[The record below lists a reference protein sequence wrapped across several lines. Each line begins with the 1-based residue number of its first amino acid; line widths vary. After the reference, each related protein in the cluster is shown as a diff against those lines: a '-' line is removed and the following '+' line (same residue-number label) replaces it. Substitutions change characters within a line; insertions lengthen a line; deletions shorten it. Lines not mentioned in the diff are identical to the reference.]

1 MGYNALS
8 GTVVMPGV
16 FQVPEGS
23 FLSGNL
29 STSDAANVKNVPRVS
44 NAANNALIT
53 NVGGDANTLTCE
65 SNLLFDGSTLSITG
79 DLSGSGVGSFGTLN
93 VNNGVATI
101 GLDGATT
108 LGAITATTVSGTYGY
123 FKNDVTSSAAGKF
136 GTLNINNGTLTVD
149 AAGAVSAG
157 AITATTISGTYG
169 YFSND
174 VTSSAAGKFATL
186 NINNGAG
193 TVSAAGALDI
203 GAITATTVSGTYGY
217 FKNDVTSSAAGK
229 FGTLDIN
236 NGALTVNAAGAIDT
250 GAITAT
256 TVSGTYGYFKNDVTS
271 SAAGKFGTLNINNGA
286 ATISAAGALSIGAVT
301 ATTISGTYGYFKND
315 VTSSAAGKFATLDI
329 NNGAATISTA
339 GALDIGTITATTV
352 SGTYGYFKNDVT
364 SSGAG
369 KFVTLEIN
377 NGSAAIDSG
386 GSLRLSSSAYL
397 NWGNTTGASG
407 YGLRDNNG
415 TIQFKTSTGSWADL
429 GTGTGG
435 GGGSANGQGA
445 SGSIQYHTS
454 GGTITG
460 SARLRFINDDMVMTC
475 SLFMTGALELDG
487 ALLPATG
494 NTHNLGSAAKPWG
507 TLYVSS
513 SSIYFGTEKVSVEN
527 NNLRF
532 GSGST
537 TKGFQVGFMRFRNKG
552 ITMAPDQL
560 FELKA
565 FQMSFAGGIAYKR
578 RVVAWDYQ
586 ILKTDYIVSVQ
597 TDTVTGSVT
606 LTLPNADDCTNGQT
620 FVIKDEGGVANT
632 RPIQI
637 DCSGSDVI
645 DGKNQ
650 VILESPY
657 AAIQVYCNG
666 SDKYFIV

>member
-8 GTVVMPGV
+8 GTVVMPGI

-44 NAANNALIT
+44 NATNNALIT
-53 NVGGDANTLTCE
+53 NVSGDANTLTCE
-65 SNLLFDGSTLSITG
+65 SNLLFDGSTLSLTG
-79 DLSGSGVGSFGTLN
+79 DLTASINISASSFYGDGSNLTNVKADHVVAEGPEYAIQFHDSSDGDLTGSSGLTFSGSTLSLVGSLTSSGAASFQSLN
-93 VNNGVATI
+93 IHGGVASI
-101 GLDGATT
+101 SNAGAAT
-108 LGAITATTVSGTYGY
+108 LGAITATSVTSSGAGGFQSLAINGGHASIDSAGALVVREITASAGMNMAGDLYVDKIRRYSDSGTTTKILLNDEVIKLYAGHHSDEVLSVQTDQATLTGHLTASGDIIAAAVSGTYGY

-136 GTLNINNGTLTVD
+136 ATLDINNGV
-149 AAGAVSAG
+149 G
-157 AITATTISGTYG
+157 TI
-169 YFSND
+169 
-174 VTSSAAGKFATL
+174 
-186 NINNGAG
+186 
-193 TVSAAGALDI
+193 SAAGALDI

-229 FGTLDIN
+229 F
-236 NGALTVNAAGAIDT
+236 
-250 GAITAT
+250 
-256 TVSGTYGYFKNDVTS
+256 
-271 SAAGKFGTLNINNGA
+271 
-286 ATISAAGALSIGAVT
+286 
-301 ATTISGTYGYFKND
+301 
-315 VTSSAAGKFATLDI
+315 ATLDI
-329 NNGAATISTA
+329 NNGSA
-339 GALDIGTITATTV
+339 G
-352 SGTYGYFKNDVT
+352 
-364 SSGAG
+364 
-369 KFVTLEIN
+369 
-377 NGSAAIDSG
+377 IDAG

-415 TIQFKTSTGSWADL
+415 TIQFKTHTGSWADL
-429 GTGTGG
+429 GSGTGG
-435 GGGSANGQGA
+435 GGSGNANGQGA
-445 SGSIQYHTS
+445 TGSIQYHTS

-460 SARLRFINDDMVMTC
+460 SARLRFINDNLVMTG
-475 SLFMTGALELDG
+475 SLFMTGALEVDG
-487 ALLPATG
+487 TLLPATG

-537 TKGFQVGFMRFRNKG
+537 TKGFQVGFMRFRDKG

-597 TDTVTGSVT
+597 TDTVTASVT

-620 FVIKDEGGVANT
+620 FVIKDEGGAANT

-645 DGKNQ
+645 DGQNT
-650 VILESPY
+650 ILLESPY

>member
-1 MGYNALS
+1 MAYNNLS
-8 GTVVMPGV
+8 GTVLAPHKIIPRKDRNGDII
-16 FQVPEGS
+16 VPIV
-23 FLSGNL
+23 SGNL
-29 STSDAANVKNVPRVS
+29 STSDGASILNIPRVS
-44 NAANNALIT
+44 NATNNALIT
-53 NVGGDANTLTCE
+53 NVSGDANTLTCE

-79 DLSGSGVGSFGTLN
+79 DLTGSGGAAFATLN

-101 GLDGATT
+101 GVDGATT
-108 LGAITATTVSGTYGY
+108 LGAITATT
-123 FKNDVTSSAAGKF
+123 
-136 GTLNINNGTLTVD
+136 I
-149 AAGAVSAG
+149 
-157 AITATTISGTYG
+157 
-169 YFSND
+169 
-174 VTSSAAGKFATL
+174 
-186 NINNGAG
+186 
-193 TVSAAGALDI
+193 
-203 GAITATTVSGTYGY
+203 SGTYGY

-236 NGALTVNAAGAIDT
+236 NGALTVD
-250 GAITAT
+250 
-256 TVSGTYGYFKNDVTS
+256 S
-271 SAAGKFGTLNINNGA
+271 
-286 ATISAAGALSIGAVT
+286 AGALI
-301 ATTISGTYGYFKND
+301 ATTI
-315 VTSSAAGKFATLDI
+315 
-329 NNGAATISTA
+329 
-339 GALDIGTITATTV
+339 

-369 KFVTLEIN
+369 KFVTLDIN
-377 NGSAAIDSG
+377 NGSAGIDSG

-415 TIQFKTSTGSWADL
+415 TIQFKTHTGSWADL
-429 GTGTGG
+429 GSGTG

-460 SARLRFINDDMVMTC
+460 SARLRFINDDMI
-475 SLFMTGALELDG
+475 MTGSLLMTGTLEVDG

-494 NTHNLGSAAKPWG
+494 NTHDLGSADKPWG
-507 TLYVSS
+507 SLYVSS
-513 SSIYFGTEKVSVEN
+513 SSIYFGTEVVSVQD

-537 TKGFQVGFMRFRNKG
+537 TKGFQVGFMRFRDKG

-597 TDTVTGSVT
+597 TDTVTSSVT

-620 FVIKDEGGVANT
+620 FVIKDEGGAANA

-645 DGKNQ
+645 DGQNT
-650 VILESPY
+650 ILLESPY